1 MKIKPG
7 AKHQDRRKIV
17 YWVAGALS
25 VIMFWKLIPRQEKKP
40 KLVKMLTEDG
50 QLVEVDLKHISGQRK
65 KLKAD
70 EFHSWVKRKK

>member
-1 MKIKPG
+1 MKIIPGTKP
-7 AKHQDRRKIV
+7 QDRRKIV
-17 YWVAGALS
+17 HWVAGALS

-50 QLVEVDLKHISGQRK
+50 QLVEVDMKHISGQRK
-65 KLKAD
+65 KLKTD

>member
-1 MKIKPG
+1 MNTSTG
-7 AKHQDRRKIV
+7 GNQTDRRKIL

-25 VIMFWKLIPRQEKKP
+25 VLLFWKYKP
-40 KLVKMLTEDG
+40 KPTKKSETVKMLTEDG
-50 QLVEVDLKHISGQRK
+50 RLVEIEMKYLKGDRT

>member
-1 MKIKPG
+1 MKIIPGTKP
-7 AKHQDRRKIV
+7 QDRRKIV
-17 YWVAGALS
+17 SWVAGALS

-40 KLVKMLTEDG
+40 QLVKMLTEDG
-50 QLVEVDLKHISGQRK
+50 QLVEVDMKHISGQRK

>member
-1 MKIKPG
+1 MKITPG
-7 AKHQDRRKIV
+7 ANPQERRKIV

-25 VIMFWKLIPRQEKKP
+25 VLMFWKLIPRKEEKP

-50 QLVEVDLKHISGQRK
+50 QLVEVDMKHISGQRK
-65 KLKAD
+65 KLKSD